1 MRLNHVSEQSD
12 EYANNEEEPR
22 GEVLEFK
29 QNNSTKKTESWIP
42 RGPSPVVWPDDHRY
56 RDALIITPEGHD
68 NITLSEAYYMG
79 ELTKEAEEKV
89 NELTFKIGEKLRIIA
104 TRYSRVS
111 EETALFNGA

>member
-1 MRLNHVSEQSD
+1 MRLNHLENCSNE
-12 EYANNEEEPR
+12 NNESSAESR
-22 GEVLEFK
+22 GEILEFQPK
-29 QNNSTKKTESWIP
+29 KSTQKKEPWIKK
-42 RGPSPVVWPDDHRY
+42 GPSPVVWPDDHRY
-56 RDALIITPEGHD
+56 RDALIITPEGHE